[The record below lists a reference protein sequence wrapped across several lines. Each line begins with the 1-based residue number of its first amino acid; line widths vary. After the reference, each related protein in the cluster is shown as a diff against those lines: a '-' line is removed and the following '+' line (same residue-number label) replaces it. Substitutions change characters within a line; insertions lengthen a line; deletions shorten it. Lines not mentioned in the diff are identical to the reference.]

1 MLPIFVLFWIVL
13 NGKVT
18 GEIIALGIV
27 ISLLVF
33 LFACR
38 YLGYSVKKDL
48 RFLRKFP
55 VLLWYLGNLILEVM
69 KATFNVMKFVFSF
82 KYEVEPVLIHF
93 SVDFRTNIGRVM
105 MANYITLTPGT
116 ITVDVDGND
125 FTVHCLDKDF
135 SQGIDECMMVKIIK
149 KMEE

>member
-1 MLPIFVLFWIVL
+1 MLLIFILFWIVL

-38 YLGYSVKKDL
+38 YLDYSVKKDL

-55 VLLWYLGNLILEVM
+55 VLLWYLGNLILEVI
-69 KATFNVMKFVFSF
+69 KATFHVMKFVFSF
-82 KYEVEPVLIHF
+82 KYEVEPVLVHF

-135 SQGIDECMMVKIIK
+135 SQGIDECLMVKIIK

>member
-135 SQGIDECMMVKIIK
+135 SQGIDECLMVKIIK

>member
-1 MLPIFVLFWIVL
+1 LLPIFVLFWIVL

-135 SQGIDECMMVKIIK
+135 SQGIDECLMVKIIK